1 MKENVSVRLYIP
13 GNEALSSAGVRE
25 KDREREGEED
35 NEDRKYCTSYQEKV
49 RGGGRKKEIR
59 EFQSQRER
67 VGNNKM
73 VEKGKRGVFLH
84 SHVSRCCSLT

>member
-1 MKENVSVRLYIP
+1 MSVVDMP

-25 KDREREGEED
+25 KDGESEGEED
-35 NEDRKYCTSYQEKV
+35 NEGRKYCTSYQEEEE
-49 RGGGRKKEIR
+49 GRRKSESFR
-59 EFQSQRER
+59 VRER

-84 SHVSRCCSLT
+84 SHVNKCCSLT